1 MKLIINDKVFVFD
14 NAKSEIEQDLVNN
27 IIHFANESND
37 LIELLKG
44 LHTCF
49 EVYEAQIQII
59 SEQ

>member
-14 NAKSEIEQDLVNN
+14 NIKSEIEQDLVNN

-44 LHTCF
+44 LHTCL